1 MSSLLFRV
9 SFVAVLLLAVY
20 VARAQK
26 IDSMMNVYRDKFPE
40 EKIHVHFDKN
50 YYNPGE
56 TIWFKAYVLS
66 GINLSEISKNFY
78 AELINDQ
85 GVVLQ
90 RAVQPL
96 LGSSAAASF
105 VIPQNFTGQY
115 LHFRA
120 FTTWM
125 LNF

>member
-1 MSSLLFRV
+1 MSSLLYRV
-9 SFVAVLLLAVY
+9 SFVALLFFAVY
-20 VARAQK
+20 VAPAQK

-85 GVVLQ
+85 VWFCKGRSTPAWLVRRRKLCCTAEFH
-90 RAVQPL
+90 RAV
-96 LGSSAAASF
+96 
-105 VIPQNFTGQY
+105 FTFPRFY
-115 LHFRA
+115 NMDAEF
-120 FTTWM
+120 
-125 LNF
+125 